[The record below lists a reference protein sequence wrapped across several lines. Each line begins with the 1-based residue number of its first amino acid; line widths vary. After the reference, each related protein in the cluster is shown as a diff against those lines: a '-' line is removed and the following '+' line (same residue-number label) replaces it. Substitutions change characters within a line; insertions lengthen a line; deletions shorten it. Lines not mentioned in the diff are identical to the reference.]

1 MSDFNPQNFSIEK
14 LNLVTSS
21 GANIDIRSMVVEF
34 NYFEDIFGN
43 STSGSVILSN
53 SLNLD
58 VNYTWNGSEYLILS
72 LSKGEYNIFGT
83 EHLNKIFRIYNMDGK
98 RLTKDT
104 NENLI
109 LNFCSEEFL
118 ISQQYKIN
126 KSYKNMK
133 IVDMVKDIAF
143 NYLKIPNMIA

>member
-72 LSKGEYNIFGT
+72 LSKGEYNIFST

-109 LNFCSEEFL
+109 LNFCSE
-118 ISQQYKIN
+118 
-126 KSYKNMK
+126 
-133 IVDMVKDIAF
+133 DC
-143 NYLKIPNMIA
+143 